1 MAEKL
6 KIIRGSGNVFLDLGF
21 PPHEAQSLLL
31 KTHLM
36 IEIQRLIKSSR
47 LSRERAAHRLGV
59 TRTRLN
65 ELLTHKIDKFSLD
78 DLISMLGHAGMRVE
92 LRVKKSV

>member
-6 KIIRGSGNVFLDLGF
+6 KIVRGSGNIFLDLGF

-31 KTHLM
+31 KTHLT

-47 LSRERAAHRLGV
+47 LSRERAARKLGV
-59 TRTRLN
+59 TQTRLN

-78 DLISMLGHAGMRVE
+78 ALVSMLGHAGMKVGM
-92 LRVKKSV
+92 RVKKAA